1 MNAIKK
7 YILLFTLL
15 TLSIVIVACGG
26 DSKDSSE
33 PNETGTSGEPE
44 YGGTVVGTLEE
55 APGGVFNPIFYTDLY
70 EEKMLEFTHEG
81 LVRQDE
87 ELNFSAQLA
96 KDWEINED
104 QTEITFT
111 LEDDVTWHDGEKFTA
126 DDVVFTYQ
134 TLMDPEYVAAGG
146 LRTLFVEPL
155 LDYEAYSSGET
166 DTFEAVVAEDEKTV
180 TFKFE
185 NSNPNLLYY
194 TSFPLIPKHI
204 YEDIP
209 ISDMLESP
217 YSLDPEKV
225 IGTGPFEFAS
235 MVDRES
241 YEMVRYDDYW
251 QGKPYLDKVVW
262 KVVDPSVMVGLLD
275 KGELDFIA
283 SPSDIP
289 EGDFEQ
295 VSSNDDIEIIKQTDF
310 SLKVLGF
317 KLNHRTTDDVQN
329 NVINPDNW
337 QVNEKIANQNVR
349 QAIAYAIDR
358 EGIVNG
364 LLFGIG
370 EIVESPIPQQ
380 FWAHNDDVVNHY
392 DFDPEKAKSILDEE
406 GYVDVTGDGM
416 REDPNGDEWVLNLDT
431 SSRDDRL
438 GPIIQEQLEDVGIKV
453 NLRQPKEF
461 SAFLV
466 DIENDNSDWDLYLIG
481 WGLNHR
487 DPDPSEVWSIM
498 TPYNYARW
506 NNKEADELL
515 KQAMEGPDS
524 FEQEYREKVYAE
536 WQKEFSEDLPEL
548 ILYAEEA
555 LWAHNKRL
563 QGVESLP
570 YSMYHNVH
578 KWWVND

>member
-1 MNAIKK
+1 
-7 YILLFTLL
+7 
-15 TLSIVIVACGG
+15 
-26 DSKDSSE
+26 
-33 PNETGTSGEPE
+33 
-44 YGGTVVGTLEE
+44 
-55 APGGVFNPIFYTDLY
+55 
-70 EEKMLEFTHEG
+70 
-81 LVRQDE
+81 
-87 ELNFSAQLA
+87 
-96 KDWEINED
+96 
-104 QTEITFT
+104 
-111 LEDDVTWHDGEKFTA
+111 
-126 DDVVFTYQ
+126 
-134 TLMDPEYVAAGG
+134 
-146 LRTLFVEPL
+146 
-155 LDYEAYSSGET
+155 
-166 DTFEAVVAEDEKTV
+166 
-180 TFKFE
+180 E

-209 ISDMLESP
+209 ISDILESP

-380 FWAHNDDVVNHY
+380 FWAHNDEVVNHY

-438 GPIIQEQLEDVGIKV
+438 
-453 NLRQPKEF
+453 
-461 SAFLV
+461 
-466 DIENDNSDWDLYLIG
+466 
-481 WGLNHR
+481 
-487 DPDPSEVWSIM
+487 
-498 TPYNYARW
+498 
-506 NNKEADELL
+506 
-515 KQAMEGPDS
+515 
-524 FEQEYREKVYAE
+524 
-536 WQKEFSEDLPEL
+536 
-548 ILYAEEA
+548 
-555 LWAHNKRL
+555 
-563 QGVESLP
+563 
-570 YSMYHNVH
+570 
-578 KWWVND
+578 